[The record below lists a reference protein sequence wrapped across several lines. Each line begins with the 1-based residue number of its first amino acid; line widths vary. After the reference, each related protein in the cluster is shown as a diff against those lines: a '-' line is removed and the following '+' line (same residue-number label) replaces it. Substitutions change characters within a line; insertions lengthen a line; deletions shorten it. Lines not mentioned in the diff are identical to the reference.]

1 MAENLVKDQLYF
13 FFDQTRCMGCQ
24 TCVVACKDWQELK
37 PGRAK
42 LRNLHDKEAG
52 SWPKMQT
59 FISVYSCNHCDSPK
73 CMSACPTEAIFKD
86 EKTGIVYVDEN
97 ICQGVGDCIAAC
109 PYNAP
114 QIPDDFQEPKNPNI
128 IEDSI
133 MEGHIMRKCDM
144 CWDRVTSGEGL
155 KPACVAS
162 CLSRAL
168 DWGTYDDLIAK
179 YPDAKSAR
187 DTVLMAYNDENTV
200 SKMETKPNFLFR
212 AKPKKF

>member
-1 MAENLVKDQLYF
+1 M
-13 FFDQTRCMGCQ
+13 T
-24 TCVVACKDWQELK
+24 
-37 PGRAK
+37 
-42 LRNLHDKEAG
+42 HDKEAG

-114 QIPDDFQEPKNPNI
+114 QIPDDFQEPKNTNI
-128 IEDSI
+128 LQDTV

-155 KPACVAS
+155 KPACVSS

>member
-1 MAENLVKDQLYF
+1 M
-13 FFDQTRCMGCQ
+13 T
-24 TCVVACKDWQELK
+24 
-37 PGRAK
+37 
-42 LRNLHDKEAG
+42 NLHDAESG
-52 SWPKMQT
+52 TWPNMQA

-114 QIPDDFQEPKNPNI
+114 QIPDDFQEPKNTNI
-128 IEDSI
+128 LQDTV

-155 KPACVAS
+155 QPACVAS
-162 CLSRAL
+162 CLARAL
-168 DWGTYDDLIAK
+168 DWGTYDYLMKK

-187 DTVLMAYNDENTV
+187 DAVLMAYNDEDTA

>member
-1 MAENLVKDQLYF
+1 
-13 FFDQTRCMGCQ
+13 
-24 TCVVACKDWQELK
+24 
-37 PGRAK
+37 
-42 LRNLHDKEAG
+42 
-52 SWPKMQT
+52 
-59 FISVYSCNHCDSPK
+59 
-73 CMSACPTEAIFKD
+73 MSACPTEAIFKD

-114 QIPDDFQEPKNPNI
+114 QIPDDFQEPKNTNI
-128 IEDSI
+128 LQDTV

-144 CWDRVTSGEGL
+144 CWDCWDRVTSGEGL
-155 KPACVAS
+155 KPACVSS